1 MKDEKNTASTEN
13 QPARIAALLAFLAE
27 ENNGYCN
34 GSDIVPDDYTEN
46 QFNTPDGDFLV
57 LTDEEATEAAAEYI
71 KNSLWAFNAGFILE
85 QCGIFDNLNCDE
97 WQAAIESLQD
107 MQRKLCESCNGFFS
121 ALING
126 TCGIDAFI
134 ENAIDTEYNGRGHF
148 LAAYDG
154 EENISEDGKFYI
166 YRVN

>member
-1 MKDEKNTASTEN
+1 MKDEKNTTSTEN
-13 QPARIAALLAFLAE
+13 QSARIAALLAFLAE
-27 ENNGYCN
+27 ENNGYYN
-34 GSDIVPDDYTEN
+34 DSDIVPDDYTEN

-71 KNSLWAFNAGFILE
+71 INSLWAFNADFILE
-85 QCGIFDNLNCDE
+85 QCGIFETLNCDE
-97 WQAAIESLQD
+97 WQAAVNSLQA
-107 MQRKLCESCNGFFS
+107 MQEKLCESCNGFFS

-126 TCGIDAFI
+126 TCGLETFI

-148 LAAYDG
+148 LAAYDD
-154 EENISEDGKFYI
+154 EENISEDGIFYL